1 MSYTYLLEQGEEY
14 SAASFSDIPPSVL
27 SNLNLIAEKSCSKG
41 SGTESCQSSQSGTM
55 SPPSTANLGAEKS
68 ISFAEDSLAKT
79 FQVRGGG
86 QELRKELEAD
96 YGIKWQG
103 LLVRSDQDL
112 FSSKIVLCS
121 EKEDSIKFC
130 EALPKWGMMLD
141 GECWAQ
147 EMSEGHIDV
156 IGVGYSLPTPT
167 ATDYK
172 RTPMKMSYA
181 ERPQTIGVPDD
192 LAKWVVR
199 QSGLAHARLE
209 PSLWEWAMGWP
220 DQWTDSKPVATDKFR
235 LWLQRHSAFLAT
247 EDEMT

>member
-147 EMSEGHIDV
+147 EITVDRWNASGFGLPAPTKSMGKRGWGLGAKKRYSID
-156 IGVGYSLPTPT
+156 IENNARIFGYKPHPS
-167 ATDYK
+167 
-172 RTPMKMSYA
+172 
-181 ERPQTIGVPDD
+181 V
-192 LAKWVVR
+192 
-199 QSGLAHARLE
+199 LE
-209 PSLWEWAMGWP
+209 WSMGWILT
-220 DQWTDSKPVATDKFR
+220 WTRLAPLETDKFQS
-235 LWLQRHSAFLAT
+235 WLQAHSAFLAR